1 MYNAAVIFHGKNMVS
16 PALNKM
22 QQDALQTSFSML
34 TLHRNINKTLSRI
47 PFFLGGR
54 GAGLTL
60 LTAGLYGMAAGI
72 RKMSE
77 EASRFSVANI
87 QFTNLIGNAEIA
99 ADTLSKLRI
108 FAAQTPFEFKYTQ
121 ELSKGFLAAG
131 VAVDDLVPT
140 MRMLGD
146 LGMGNV
152 ETIEQ
157 LSSAYLKTRIVGRA
171 TWRELKMFATA
182 GVPIFDELKKILNTD
197 QLGLERMSRQ
207 GRISFGFVEQALQ
220 NLTAEGGKFHGMMST
235 TMNTVPGMWSNFLEM
250 LDKVYAQFMGLA
262 EEPRKKF
269 IASLVLM
276 TNRLSELINA
286 NADKISAF
294 FTKMFDAMTNF
305 VVNFDVDKVVTGLAK
320 VVAGAVAVVRAF
332 KFFSIAML
340 LIRGVSTATEGLRS
354 VWVISAGVMK
364 WAMRT
369 TGAEAMGFSVLW
381 KAAMSVVTAGSIS
394 AGLATAAAFLPVFL
408 VFAAILVVVG
418 LIAWGLSKLVG
429 FSITGQM
436 DKMAASYADMFK
448 EATGMDLPDSGGGI
462 LSNDAQRNLNSTEYI
477 YKNSSSTAN
486 LNIRTSQ
493 GVSADLDRMV
503 PGVKMFDSYG
513 NQLAGSS
520 NNA

>member
-22 QQDALQTSFSML
+22 RQDALQTSFSML

-276 TNRLSELINA
+276 TNRLSELISA

-294 FTKMFDAMTNF
+294 FTEMFDAMTNF

-320 VVAGAVAVVRAF
+320 IFAGAMSVVRAF
-332 KFFSIAML
+332 FYLPVAIL
-340 LIRGVSTATEGLRS
+340 IIRGVSAAVIGLQT
-354 VWVISAGVMK
+354 VWGYAMNVVAVASA
-364 WAMRT
+364 R
-369 TGAEAMGFSVLW
+369 
-381 KAAMSVVTAGSIS
+381 AGIT
-394 AGLATAAAFLPVFL
+394 TAAAFLPVFL

-418 LIAWGLSKLVG
+418 LIAWGLTKLVG